1 MHEIGIASSILET
14 VDDEAR
20 RRPDSQII
28 AVGLRI
34 GELSNIDKGALVYNE
49 DLKAWKPYQ
58 AAEWALNLALTVW
71 EESLGISE

>member
-1 MHEIGIASSILET
+1 MTAESDLLQALRARAAARSRVRLEIK
-14 VDDEAR
+14 
-20 RRPDSQII
+20 
-28 AVGLRI
+28 
-34 GELSNIDKGALVYNE
+34 SNTDKGTLVYNE